1 MADAPNP
8 FDTLDYSSTR
18 PAAQPPAS
26 GGQRAAPGN
35 PFDDLAYGKP
45 GNEAIPIP
53 PPAPLGEPPKDSAF
67 DVGAMGVRN
76 AMNTA
81 LFNIPRHVLGAAP
94 QMAIEAIA
102 KREMPTGKRYMEIYN
117 EEKKRDEEL
126 AARHPV
132 VSGIGTGAGVVG
144 SLAVPLGAIGRLGA
158 SGKAG
163 AAAAGALLSGGSS
176 YIDDQDVQNALTN
189 AGIGAAA
196 GVAMRPIA
204 AALAAKFNGISRVG
218 GVTDSS
224 GNLSPEAMRVIQTT
238 IPGLESADIQKVSQ
252 QFADVFRK
260 KGITPAAA
268 REGLLAAEG
277 VPASRTLS
285 TGLRPPVAA
294 AETAGENL
302 GRARAALGE
311 GAQDLAG
318 AAPSPIA
325 VAQNLQEAQVAA
337 HNAAKQQYS
346 RAFGHAGEFHGD
358 VANGVMSSINR
369 SLAQSNVPPIAGMMN
384 LPQYQNS
391 RAAIDLIDKTLGQG
405 NMPLGSRLDMANL
418 ESVRKGLNSLRR
430 GNIDPEDKRALGVII
445 SGYDNNIMNAVN
457 NGLFSGN
464 GQAVIRDL
472 QQARSMYTDLQ
483 RNFYSRQVG
492 VDSVVSRALKHFQQN
507 QTFDAAGNKVPDI
520 DPATAQIAQGI
531 LNSNILNKSLGAGVY
546 NKLMGVFG
554 GPNTAA
560 GEALTGHLRA
570 SIANPADGLGKMAK
584 NIDAF
589 LDPRGP
595 NIQLAAR
602 IFSPDEISRLRRM
615 SAAARVIEAKP
626 IADPAKEHAVWQAV
640 KSFGLQSIFPGLATI
655 THSPVA
661 GLMMFA
667 AEKPL
672 VGAGH
677 AIRTNRTI
685 RQENAG
691 APLRNAFVGT
701 QAIPNIGTPSI
712 DQITEAGRTAYDYV
726 RPGHASGGA
735 VKTAIHERLVNRLI
749 NLANQAKKAT
759 NQTTKPL
766 LNVDDNTIARALQTA
781 DNAI

>member
-1 MADAPNP
+1 MADAPGP
-8 FDTLDYSSTR
+8 FDDLSYA
-18 PAAQPPAS
+18 PAHPTQQPAS
-26 GGQRAAPGN
+26 GGQRAAPSN
-35 PFDDLAYGKP
+35 PFDDLGYGKP
-45 GNEAIPIP
+45 GNDAIPLP
-53 PPAPLGEPPKDSAF
+53 PPAPPGEPPKDSAF
-67 DVGAMGVRN
+67 EVGAMGVRN

-94 QMAIEAIA
+94 KMAIEAIA
-102 KREMPTGKRYMEIYN
+102 KREMPTSKRYMEIYN
-117 EEKKRDEEL
+117 EERQRDADL

-132 VSGIGTGAGVVG
+132 VSGVGTGLGVVG
-144 SLAVPLGAIGRLGA
+144 SLAVPLGAVGRLGA
-158 SGKAG
+158 AGKAG
-163 AAAAGALLSGGSS
+163 AASAGALLSGGSS
-176 YIDDQDVQNALTN
+176 YIEDQDVQNALTN

-196 GVAMRPIA
+196 GVAMRPLA
-204 AALAAKFNGISRVG
+204 AALASKFNGISRVG
-218 GVTDSS
+218 GVSDAS

-238 IPGLESADIQKVSQ
+238 IPGMEAADIQKVSQ
-252 QFADVFRK
+252 EFANVFRK

-268 REGLLAAEG
+268 REGLLAVEG
-277 VPASRTLS
+277 VPASRTLA

-294 AETAGENL
+294 AEAAGENL

-325 VAQNLQEAQVAA
+325 VAQSLQDAQVAA
-337 HNAAKQQYS
+337 HNAASQQYS

-358 VANGVMSSINR
+358 IANGVLPAINR
-369 SLAQSNVPPIAGMMN
+369 SLAQSNVPPISGMLN

-391 RAAIDLIDKTLGQG
+391 RAAIDLIQKTMGQG
-405 NMPLGSRLDMANL
+405 NMPLGPKLDMANL
-418 ESVRKGLNSLRR
+418 ESVRKGLNALRR

-445 SGYDNNIMNAVN
+445 SGYDNNIMGAVN

-472 QQARSMYTDLQ
+472 QQARSMYSDLQ

-492 VDSVVSRALKHFQQN
+492 VDSVVSRALKHFQQH

-546 NKLMGVFG
+546 NKLMGIFG

-584 NIDAF
+584 NIEDF

-595 NIQLAAR
+595 NIQLAGR

-615 SAAARVIEAKP
+615 SAAARIIEAKP
-626 IADPAKEHAVWQAV
+626 IPDPAKENAILQAA
-640 KSFGLQSIFPGLATI
+640 KSFGLQSIIPGLATML
-655 THSPVA
+655 HSPIM
-661 GLMMFA
+661 GMLTFA
-667 AEKPL
+667 AERPL
-672 VGAGH
+672 VGAGN
-677 AIRTNRTI
+677 AIRTNRAI
-685 RQENAG
+685 RAENAG
-691 APLRNAFVGT
+691 APLRPAFVGT
-701 QAIPNIGTPSI
+701 QAIPNLDTPSL
-712 DQITEAGRTAYDYV
+712 DQVTQAGRAAYDLA
-726 RPGHASGGA
+726 RPGRASGGA
-735 VKTAIHERLVNRLI
+735 VNATHERLVNRLMR
-749 NLANQAKKAT
+749 LANEAKKST

-766 LNVDDNTIARALQTA
+766 LKMDDNTIARALQTA